1 MISYALKM
9 ADKETQLKEKIVKQ
23 AIQSFRKNKKVDEFS
38 LLSLSRELEVDFLDL
53 TKFYTS
59 MEDIFLDQQKEN
71 WKQTYKSLNK
81 KIKKSKNP
89 GDFKNVF
96 DSFLED
102 FVSDLGPDAD
112 LHWEVCSFIPICLE
126 FREQNKKVLTGKIKT
141 VIKRGWPGKTSNV
154 LDRQTDLVILSFYGF
169 IDHVVHKP
177 KTERAKIL
185 KDFRN
190 MLNLHL
196 QDRLFF

>member
-1 MISYALKM
+1 MKN
-9 ADKETQLKEKIVKQ
+9 KEKQLKDKIVKQ

-38 LLSLSRELEVDFLDL
+38 LLSLSKELDVDFLDL
-53 TKFYTS
+53 TKFYAS
-59 MEDIFLDQQKEN
+59 MEGIFLDQQKKN

>member
-1 MISYALKM
+1 LKN
-9 ADKETQLKEKIVKQ
+9 KEKQLKDKIVKQ

-38 LLSLSRELEVDFLDL
+38 LLSLSKELDVDFLDL
-53 TKFYTS
+53 TKFYAS
-59 MEDIFLDQQKEN
+59 MESIFLDQQKKN
-71 WKQTYKSLNK
+71 WKKTYKSLNK

-102 FVSDLGPDAD
+102 FVSNLGPDAD

-177 KTERAKIL
+177 KIEREKIL

>member
-1 MISYALKM
+1 MKN
-9 ADKETQLKEKIVKQ
+9 KEKQLKDKIVKQ

-38 LLSLSRELEVDFLDL
+38 LLSLSKELDVDFLDL
-53 TKFYTS
+53 TKFYAS
-59 MEDIFLDQQKEN
+59 MEGIFLDQQKDN

-102 FVSDLGPDAD
+102 FVSNLGPDAD

-126 FREQNKKVLTGKIKT
+126 FREQNKKVLTDKIKT
-141 VIKRGWPGKTSNV
+141 VIKRGRPGKTSNV

-169 IDHVVHKP
+169 IDHIVHKP
-177 KTERAKIL
+177 KIERAKIL

>member
-1 MISYALKM
+1 MTGE
-9 ADKETQLKEKIVKQ
+9 ETQLKDKIVKQ
-23 AIQSFRKNKKVDEFS
+23 AIRSVRKDKKVDEIS
-38 LLSLSRELEVDFLDL
+38 LLSLSRELDVEFLEV
-53 TKFYTS
+53 TKYYAS
-59 MEDIFLDQQKEN
+59 MEDIFLDQQKDN
-71 WKQTYKSLNK
+71 WKQTHKSLNK
-81 KIKKSKNP
+81 KIKKAKTP
-89 GDFKNVF
+89 GDFKSVF

-141 VIKRGWPGKTSNV
+141 VIKRGWPGKNSNV

-169 IDHVVHKP
+169 IDHIVHKP
-177 KTERAKIL
+177 KKERAKIL

>member
-1 MISYALKM
+1 MKN
-9 ADKETQLKEKIVKQ
+9 KEKQLKDKIVKQ
-23 AIQSFRKNKKVDEFS
+23 AIQSFRKDKKVDEFS
-38 LLSLSRELEVDFLDL
+38 LLSLSRKLDVDFLDL

-59 MEDIFLDQQKEN
+59 MEDIFLDQQKDN

-102 FVSDLGPDAD
+102 FVSNLGPDAD

>member
-1 MISYALKM
+1 MTGE
-9 ADKETQLKEKIVKQ
+9 ETQLKDKIVKQ
-23 AIQSFRKNKKVDEFS
+23 AIRSVRKDKKVDAVS
-38 LLSLSRELEVDFLDL
+38 LLSLSRELDVEFLEV
-53 TKFYTS
+53 TKYYAS
-59 MEDIFLDQQKEN
+59 MEDIFLDQQKDN
-71 WKQTYKSLNK
+71 WKQTHKSLNK
-81 KIKKSKNP
+81 KIKKAKTP
-89 GDFKNVF
+89 GDFKSVF
-96 DSFLED
+96 NSFLED

-141 VIKRGWPGKTSNV
+141 VIKRGWPGKNSNV

-169 IDHVVHKP
+169 IDHIVHKP
-177 KTERAKIL
+177 KKERAKIL

>member
-1 MISYALKM
+1 MKN
-9 ADKETQLKEKIVKQ
+9 KEKQLKDKIVKQ
-23 AIQSFRKNKKVDEFS
+23 AIQSFRKNKRVDEFS
-38 LLSLSRELEVDFLDL
+38 LLSLSKELDVNFLDL
-53 TKFYTS
+53 TKFYGS
-59 MEDIFLDQQKEN
+59 MEGIFLDQQKDN

-81 KIKKSKNP
+81 KIKKSKTP

-126 FREQNKKVLTGKIKT
+126 FREQNKKVLTDKIKT

>member
-1 MISYALKM
+1 LKN
-9 ADKETQLKEKIVKQ
+9 KEKQLKDKIVKQ

-38 LLSLSRELEVDFLDL
+38 LLSLSKELDVDFLDL
-53 TKFYTS
+53 TKFYAS
-59 MEDIFLDQQKEN
+59 MEGIFLDQQKKN

-81 KIKKSKNP
+81 KIKKSKTP

>member
-1 MISYALKM
+1 MKN
-9 ADKETQLKEKIVKQ
+9 KEKQLKDKIVKQ

-38 LLSLSRELEVDFLDL
+38 LLSLSKELDVDFLDL
-53 TKFYTS
+53 TKFYAS
-59 MEDIFLDQQKEN
+59 MEGIFLDQQKKN

-102 FVSDLGPDAD
+102 FVSNLGPDAD

>member
-23 AIQSFRKNKKVDEFS
+23 AVQSFRKDKKVDEFS
-38 LLSLSRELEVDFLDL
+38 LLSLSRKLDVDFLDL
-53 TKFYTS
+53 TKFYAS
-59 MEDIFLDQQKEN
+59 MEDIFLDQQKDD

-81 KIKKSKNP
+81 KIKKSKTP

-102 FVSDLGPDAD
+102 FVSNLGPDAD

-169 IDHVVHKP
+169 IDHIVHKP
-177 KTERAKIL
+177 KKERAKIL

>member
-1 MISYALKM
+1 MTGE
-9 ADKETQLKEKIVKQ
+9 ETQLKDKIVKQ
-23 AIQSFRKNKKVDEFS
+23 AIRSVRKDKKVDEVS
-38 LLSLSRELEVDFLDL
+38 LLSLSRELNVEFLEV
-53 TKFYTS
+53 TKYYAS
-59 MEDIFLDQQKEN
+59 MEEIFLDQQKDN

-81 KIKKSKNP
+81 KIKKAKTP
-89 GDFKNVF
+89 GDFKSVF

-141 VIKRGWPGKTSNV
+141 VIKRGWPGKNSNV

-169 IDHVVHKP
+169 IDHIVHKP
-177 KTERAKIL
+177 KKERAKIL

>member
-1 MISYALKM
+1 MTGE
-9 ADKETQLKEKIVKQ
+9 ETQLKDKIVKQ
-23 AIQSFRKNKKVDEFS
+23 AIRSVRKDKKVDAVS
-38 LLSLSRELEVDFLDL
+38 LLSLSRELDVEFLEV
-53 TKFYTS
+53 TKYYAS
-59 MEDIFLDQQKEN
+59 MEDIFLDQQKVN
-71 WKQTYKSLNK
+71 WKQTHKSLNK
-81 KIKKSKNP
+81 KIKKAKTP
-89 GDFKNVF
+89 GDFKSVF

-126 FREQNKKVLTGKIKT
+126 FREQNKKVLTDKIKI
-141 VIKRGWPGKTSNV
+141 VIKRGWPGKNSNV
-154 LDRQTDLVILSFYGF
+154 LDRQTDLVILSFFGF
-169 IDHVVHKP
+169 IDHIVHKP
-177 KTERAKIL
+177 RIERTKIL

>member
-1 MISYALKM
+1 MTGE
-9 ADKETQLKEKIVKQ
+9 ETQLKDKIVKQ
-23 AIQSFRKNKKVDEFS
+23 AIRSVRKDKKVDAVS
-38 LLSLSRELEVDFLDL
+38 LLSLSRELDVEFLEV
-53 TKFYTS
+53 TKYYAS
-59 MEDIFLDQQKEN
+59 MEDIFLDQQKDN
-71 WKQTYKSLNK
+71 WKQTHKSLNK
-81 KIKKSKNP
+81 KIKKAKTP
-89 GDFKNVF
+89 GDFKSVF

-141 VIKRGWPGKTSNV
+141 VIKRGWPGKNSNV
-154 LDRQTDLVILSFYGF
+154 LDRQTDLVILSFFGF
-169 IDHVVHKP
+169 IDHIVHKP
-177 KTERAKIL
+177 RIERTKIL

>member
-1 MISYALKM
+1 MTGE
-9 ADKETQLKEKIVKQ
+9 ETQLKDKIVKQ
-23 AIQSFRKNKKVDEFS
+23 AIRSVRKNKKVDAVS
-38 LLSLSRELEVDFLDL
+38 LLSLSRELDVEFLEV
-53 TKFYTS
+53 TKYYAS
-59 MEDIFLDQQKEN
+59 MEDIFLDQQKDN
-71 WKQTYKSLNK
+71 WKQTHKSLNK
-81 KIKKSKNP
+81 KIKKAKTP
-89 GDFKNVF
+89 GDFKSVF

-141 VIKRGWPGKTSNV
+141 VIKRGWPGKNSNV
-154 LDRQTDLVILSFYGF
+154 LDRQTDLVILSFFGF
-169 IDHVVHKP
+169 IDHIVHKP
-177 KTERAKIL
+177 RIERTKIL

>member
-1 MISYALKM
+1 MKN
-9 ADKETQLKEKIVKQ
+9 KEKQLKDKIVKQ

-38 LLSLSRELEVDFLDL
+38 LLSLSKELDVDFLDL
-53 TKFYTS
+53 TKFYAS
-59 MEDIFLDQQKEN
+59 MEGIFLDQQKKN

-169 IDHVVHKP
+169 IDHIVHKP
-177 KTERAKIL
+177 KIERAKIL
-185 KDFRN
+185 KDFTN

>member
-1 MISYALKM
+1 MTGE
-9 ADKETQLKEKIVKQ
+9 ETQLKDKIVKQ
-23 AIQSFRKNKKVDEFS
+23 AIRSVRKDKKVDEIS
-38 LLSLSRELEVDFLDL
+38 LLSLSRELDVEFLEV
-53 TKFYTS
+53 TKYYAS
-59 MEDIFLDQQKEN
+59 MEDIFLDQQKDN
-71 WKQTYKSLNK
+71 WKQTHKSLNK
-81 KIKKSKNP
+81 KIKKAKTP
-89 GDFKNVF
+89 GDFKSVF

-169 IDHVVHKP
+169 IDHIVHKP
-177 KTERAKIL
+177 KIERAKIL
-185 KDFRN
+185 KDFTN

>member
-1 MISYALKM
+1 LKN
-9 ADKETQLKEKIVKQ
+9 KEKQLKDKIVKQ

-38 LLSLSRELEVDFLDL
+38 LLSLSKELDVDFLDL
-53 TKFYTS
+53 TKFYAS
-59 MEDIFLDQQKEN
+59 MEGIFLDQQKKN

-102 FVSDLGPDAD
+102 FVSNLGPDAD

>member
-1 MISYALKM
+1 MKN
-9 ADKETQLKEKIVKQ
+9 KEKQLKDKIVKQ

-38 LLSLSRELEVDFLDL
+38 LLSLSKELDVDFLDL
-53 TKFYTS
+53 TKFYAS
-59 MEDIFLDQQKEN
+59 MEGIFLDQQKDN

-102 FVSDLGPDAD
+102 FVSNLGPDAD

-177 KTERAKIL
+177 KAERAKIL

>member
-1 MISYALKM
+1 MKN
-9 ADKETQLKEKIVKQ
+9 KEKQLKDKIVKQ

-38 LLSLSRELEVDFLDL
+38 LLSLSKELDVDFLVL
-53 TKFYTS
+53 TKFYAS
-59 MEDIFLDQQKEN
+59 MEDIFLDQQKKN

>member
-1 MISYALKM
+1 MTGE
-9 ADKETQLKEKIVKQ
+9 ETQLKDKIVKQ
-23 AIQSFRKNKKVDEFS
+23 AIRSVRKDKKVGEVS
-38 LLSLSRELEVDFLDL
+38 LLSLSRELDVEFLEV
-53 TKFYTS
+53 TKYYAS
-59 MEDIFLDQQKEN
+59 MEDIFLDQQKDN
-71 WKQTYKSLNK
+71 WKQTHKSLNK
-81 KIKKSKNP
+81 KIKKAKTP
-89 GDFKNVF
+89 GDFKSVF

-141 VIKRGWPGKTSNV
+141 VIKRGWPGKNSNV

-169 IDHVVHKP
+169 IDHIVHKP
-177 KTERAKIL
+177 KKERAKIL

>member
-1 MISYALKM
+1 MTGE
-9 ADKETQLKEKIVKQ
+9 ETQLKDKIVKQ
-23 AIQSFRKNKKVDEFS
+23 AIRSVRKDKKVDAVS
-38 LLSLSRELEVDFLDL
+38 LLSLSRELNVEFLEV
-53 TKFYTS
+53 TKYYAS
-59 MEDIFLDQQKEN
+59 MEDIFLDQQKDN
-71 WKQTYKSLNK
+71 WKQTHKSLNK
-81 KIKKSKNP
+81 KIKKAKTP
-89 GDFKNVF
+89 GDFKSVF

-141 VIKRGWPGKTSNV
+141 VIKRGWPGKNSNV

-169 IDHVVHKP
+169 IDHIVHKP
-177 KTERAKIL
+177 KIERAKIL

>member
-1 MISYALKM
+1 MTGE
-9 ADKETQLKEKIVKQ
+9 ETQLKDKIVKQ
-23 AIQSFRKNKKVDEFS
+23 AIRSVRKDKKVDEVS
-38 LLSLSRELEVDFLDL
+38 LLSLSRELDVEFLEV
-53 TKFYTS
+53 TKYYAS
-59 MEDIFLDQQKEN
+59 MEDIFLDQQKDN
-71 WKQTYKSLNK
+71 WKQTHKSLNK
-81 KIKKSKNP
+81 KIKKAKTP
-89 GDFKNVF
+89 GDFKSVF

-141 VIKRGWPGKTSNV
+141 VIKRGWPGKNSNV

-169 IDHVVHKP
+169 IDHIVHKP
-177 KTERAKIL
+177 RIERTKIL

>member
-23 AIQSFRKNKKVDEFS
+23 AVQSFRKDKKVDEFS
-38 LLSLSRELEVDFLDL
+38 LLSLSRKLDVDFLDL
-53 TKFYTS
+53 TKFYAS
-59 MEDIFLDQQKEN
+59 MEDIFLDQQKDN
-71 WKQTYKSLNK
+71 WKQTHKSLNK
-81 KIKKSKNP
+81 KIKKAKTP
-89 GDFKNVF
+89 GDFKSVF

-141 VIKRGWPGKTSNV
+141 VIKRGWPGKNSNV

-169 IDHVVHKP
+169 IDHIVHKP
-177 KTERAKIL
+177 KKERAKIL

>member
-1 MISYALKM
+1 MKN
-9 ADKETQLKEKIVKQ
+9 KEKQLKDKIVKQ

-38 LLSLSRELEVDFLDL
+38 LLSLSKELDVDFLDL
-53 TKFYTS
+53 TKFYGS
-59 MEDIFLDQQKEN
+59 MEGIFLDQQKDN

-81 KIKKSKNP
+81 KIKKSKTP

-112 LHWEVCSFIPICLE
+112 LHWEVCSFLPICLE

>member
-1 MISYALKM
+1 MTGE
-9 ADKETQLKEKIVKQ
+9 ETQLKDKIVKQ
-23 AIQSFRKNKKVDEFS
+23 AIRSVRKDKKVDEIS
-38 LLSLSRELEVDFLDL
+38 LLSLSRELDVEFLEV
-53 TKFYTS
+53 TKYYAS
-59 MEDIFLDQQKEN
+59 MEDIFLDQQKDN
-71 WKQTYKSLNK
+71 WKQTHKSLNK
-81 KIKKSKNP
+81 KIKKAKTP
-89 GDFKNVF
+89 GDFKSVF

-126 FREQNKKVLTGKIKT
+126 FREQNKKVLTDKIKT
-141 VIKRGWPGKTSNV
+141 VIKRGWPGKNSNV

-169 IDHVVHKP
+169 IDHIVHKP
-177 KTERAKIL
+177 KKERAKIL

>member
-1 MISYALKM
+1 MTGE
-9 ADKETQLKEKIVKQ
+9 ETQLKDKIVKQ
-23 AIQSFRKNKKVDEFS
+23 AIRSVRKDKKVGEVS
-38 LLSLSRELEVDFLDL
+38 LLSLSRELDVEFLEV
-53 TKFYTS
+53 TKYYAS
-59 MEDIFLDQQKEN
+59 MEDIFLDQQKDN
-71 WKQTYKSLNK
+71 WKQTHKSLNK
-81 KIKKSKNP
+81 KIKKAKTP
-89 GDFKNVF
+89 GDFKSVF

-169 IDHVVHKP
+169 IDHIVHKP

>member
-1 MISYALKM
+1 MKN
-9 ADKETQLKEKIVKQ
+9 KEKQLKDKIVKQ

-38 LLSLSRELEVDFLDL
+38 LLSLSKELDVDFLDL

-59 MEDIFLDQQKEN
+59 MEGIFLDQQKDD

-81 KIKKSKNP
+81 KIKKSKTP

>member
-9 ADKETQLKEKIVKQ
+9 ADKETPLKEKIVKQ

-38 LLSLSRELEVDFLDL
+38 LLSLSRELDVNFLDL

-59 MEDIFLDQQKEN
+59 MEDIFLDQQKDN

-81 KIKKSKNP
+81 KIKKSKTP

>member
-1 MISYALKM
+1 MKN
-9 ADKETQLKEKIVKQ
+9 KEKQLKDKIVKQ

-38 LLSLSRELEVDFLDL
+38 LLSLSKELDVDFLDL
-53 TKFYTS
+53 TKFYAS
-59 MEDIFLDQQKEN
+59 MEGIFLDQQKKN

-102 FVSDLGPDAD
+102 FVSNLGPDAD

-154 LDRQTDLVILSFYGF
+154 LDRQTDLVILSFFGF

>member
-1 MISYALKM
+1 MKN
-9 ADKETQLKEKIVKQ
+9 KEKQLKDKIVKQ

-38 LLSLSRELEVDFLDL
+38 LLSLSKELDVDFLDL
-53 TKFYTS
+53 TKFYAS
-59 MEDIFLDQQKEN
+59 MEDIFLDQQKDD

-81 KIKKSKNP
+81 KIKKSKTP

-102 FVSDLGPDAD
+102 FVSNLGPDAD

-169 IDHVVHKP
+169 IDHIVHKP
-177 KTERAKIL
+177 KIERAKIL
-185 KDFRN
+185 KDFTN